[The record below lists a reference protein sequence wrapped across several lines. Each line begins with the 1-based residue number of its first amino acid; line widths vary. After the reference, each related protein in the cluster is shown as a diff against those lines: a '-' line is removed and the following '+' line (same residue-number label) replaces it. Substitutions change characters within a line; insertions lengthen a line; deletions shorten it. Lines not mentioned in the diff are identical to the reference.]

1 MPLQLVRRESGWI
14 VFNQAAFRVEVVQF
28 FWGGRFQPTPEEL
41 YARSGSRPQG
51 NAVDV
56 LDTHWALARTR
67 VAARGNLYSSMLPEA
82 RRQLDALQ
90 EATPQ
95 LRPNWVPMDVWTA
108 FERAE
113 NGVHLYQNRSPM
125 GTNIWLIK
133 RDGML
138 SEGYAEAPVDLD
150 VLRRQYNQIEPTFW
164 QRITGRETAMQAR
177 IRWLAQANAG
187 WNRFMRLQVRQGIG
201 LREAQRN
208 YREAVHQA
216 YLRAF
221 IPLIG
226 GSFAAHPAGG
236 NIADMFR

>member
-1 MPLQLVRRESGWI
+1 
-14 VFNQAAFRVEVVQF
+14 
-28 FWGGRFQPTPEEL
+28 
-41 YARSGSRPQG
+41 
-51 NAVDV
+51 
-56 LDTHWALARTR
+56 
-67 VAARGNLYSSMLPEA
+67 
-82 RRQLDALQ
+82 
-90 EATPQ
+90 
-95 LRPNWVPMDVWTA
+95 
-108 FERAE
+108 
-113 NGVHLYQNRSPM
+113 
-125 GTNIWLIK
+125 
-133 RDGML
+133 
-138 SEGYAEAPVDLD
+138 
-150 VLRRQYNQIEPTFW
+150 QYNQIEPTFW